1 MSTDAII
8 TLVVL
13 VVTAAILVFDRFPP
27 LIVLGG
33 AVVALLF
40 GGVIETDVALSGLSS
55 PAPATIAAL
64 YVVAGAATATGTFAS
79 IVDRLMA
86 RRGSLLPLA
95 AGTALLSSVIPNT
108 PLVAMFAPR
117 VVRWCQRHG
126 VGVSRYL
133 MPLSFASLL
142 GGVITVI
149 GTSTNL
155 VVSDL
160 LVQSG
165 EEPLGVFEI
174 TAVGLP
180 VAIVGVL
187 VLSTV
192 GARLLPERGP
202 VLDDLTRRAKE
213 FQMAARIDAGG
224 PLVGHTVAESGLRD
238 LDGVFLAVIER
249 EGIDDG
255 RSRALAA
262 SPDTVLQAN
271 DVCCFVGDVGRVLDL
286 HEIAGMTSLESAH
299 LLDAEGPGTA
309 VFEAVVSPGS
319 SLIGASLKS
328 ADFRGRYGGAVMA
341 IHRSDG
347 ALPGQLGGIA
357 LRAGDVLLVLA
368 SSSFASRWRRDA
380 DFSLVA
386 AVDETPPVRRGKSWL
401 VVAAT
406 VFMIAIAAA
415 GVVSLF
421 EAALGAAILVVV
433 GGAVTAREG
442 WRSVNVNV
450 VLTMAVAISLG
461 RAVSVSGLAAD
472 IAGLVERVDALGA
485 GDVGLVVAVMLA
497 TILLTELVT
506 NTAAAALMI
515 PVAMSIAAQTG
526 VEPRMLAVTVLIG
539 ASCSFLSP
547 IGYQTNLMVFSL
559 GGYRFS
565 DFPRV
570 GAPLTLST
578 LITSAIVIPIAFG

>member
-8 TLVVL
+8 TLVAL
-13 VVTAAILVFDRFPP
+13 VVTAAVLVLDRFPP

-40 GGVIETDVALSGLSS
+40 GGVIETDDALSGLSS

-79 IVDRLMA
+79 IVDRLMD
-86 RRGSLLPLA
+86 RRGSVFPLV

-108 PLVAMFAPR
+108 PVVAMFAPR
-117 VVRWCQRHG
+117 VVRWCQRHD
-126 VGVSRYL
+126 VGVSRFL

-155 VVSDL
+155 VVSDV

-165 EEPLGVFEI
+165 EEPLGIFEI

-180 VAIVGVL
+180 VAIVGVV

-192 GARLLPERGP
+192 GAKLLPERGP
-202 VLDDLTRRAKE
+202 VLDDVTRRAKE

-224 PLVGHTVAESGLRD
+224 PLVGRTIAESGLRA

-249 EGIDDG
+249 EGLDDG

-271 DVCCFVGDVGRVLDL
+271 DMCCFVGDVGRVLDL
-286 HEIAGMTSLESAH
+286 HEVAGMTSLERAH
-299 LLDAEGPGTA
+299 LLDAEGPGTK

-347 ALPGQLGGIA
+347 ALPGQLGGIP

-386 AVDETPPVRRGKSWL
+386 AVDETPPVRRRKSWL
-401 VVAAT
+401 VLAAT
-406 VFMIAIAAA
+406 VLMIVIAAT
-415 GVVSLF
+415 GIVSLF

-433 GGAVTAREG
+433 GGAVTTHEG

-461 RAVSVSGLAAD
+461 RAVAVSGLAAD
-472 IAGLVERVDALGA
+472 IAGLVERVEALGT

-497 TILLTELVT
+497 SILLTELVT

-515 PVAMSIAAQTG
+515 PVATSIARQTG
-526 VEPRMLAVTVLIG
+526 AEPRMLAVAVLIG

-578 LITSAIVIPIAFG
+578 VITSAIVIPIVFG

>member
-27 LIVLGG
+27 LVVLGG
-33 AVVALLF
+33 ALAALLF
-40 GGVIETDVALSGLSS
+40 GGVIETEDALSGLSS

-79 IVDRLMA
+79 VVDRLMD
-86 RRGSLLPLA
+86 RRGSVFPLV

-108 PLVAMFAPR
+108 PVVAMFAPR

-126 VGVSRYL
+126 VGVSRFL

-165 EEPLGVFEI
+165 GEPLGIFEI
-174 TAVGLP
+174 TVVGLP
-180 VAIVGVL
+180 VAIVGVV

-192 GARLLPERGP
+192 GTKLLPERRP
-202 VLDDLTRRAKE
+202 VLDDVTRRAKE
-213 FQMAARIDAGG
+213 FQMAARIDADG
-224 PLVGHTVAESGLRD
+224 PLVGRTIAESGLRA

-249 EGIDDG
+249 EGLDG
-255 RSRALAA
+255 RSRVLAA

-286 HEIAGMTSLESAH
+286 HDVAGMTSLERAH
-299 LLDAEGPGTA
+299 LLDAEGPGTE
-309 VFEAVVSPGS
+309 VFEAVVAPGS

-341 IHRSDG
+341 IHRSD
-347 ALPGQLGGIA
+347 ATLPGQLGGIP

-386 AVDETPPVRRGKSWL
+386 AVDETPPVRRGRSWL
-401 VVAAT
+401 VLAAT
-406 VFMIAIAAA
+406 VSMIVIATS

-433 GGAVTAREG
+433 GGAVTAHEG

-461 RAVSVSGLAAD
+461 RAVAVSGLAAD
-472 IAGLVERVDALGA
+472 IAGLGERVDALGA

-497 TILLTELVT
+497 SILLTELLT

-515 PVAMSIAAQTG
+515 PVATSIAARTG
-526 VEPRMLAVTVLIG
+526 AEPRMLAVAVLIG

-578 LITSAIVIPIAFG
+578 VITSAIVIPIAFG